1 MARRPRLNAAGTFH
15 HVITR
20 GNNRDDIFYAS
31 GDRLRFLNLLETA
44 VFEYKWRCHAY
55 CLMTNHYHLL
65 VETREPTLAEGM
77 CLLNGQYS
85 RDFNKHYKRS
95 GHLFE
100 RRYFDK
106 LVKGEAQFKENARYI
121 VNNPVRA
128 RICDTA
134 DGYLWS
140 SHLAT
145 LGQKT
150 RHGCLTTSFLLRQ
163 FGPEPRGAR
172 AAYRRFVDAAME
184 VGAPRVATRGARH
197 VPGAG
202 YATAARR

>member
-1 MARRPRLNAAGTFH
+1 MARAPRLNAAGTFH

-20 GNNRDDIFYAS
+20 GNNREPIFYEVP
-31 GDRLRFLNLLETA
+31 DRLSFLNQLETV
-44 VFEYKWRCHAY
+44 VFEYKWRCHTY

-65 VETREPTLAEGM
+65 IETREPTLAEGM

-85 RDFNKHYKRS
+85 RSFNKRHRRS

-106 LVKGEAQFKENARYI
+106 LVRGEAQFKENARYV

-128 RICDTA
+128 GICATA
-134 DGYLWS
+134 DEYFWS
-140 SHLAT
+140 SHLSV
-145 LGQKT
+145 LGRRM
-150 RHGCLTTSFLLRQ
+150 RHGCLTTAFLLRQ
-163 FGPEPRGAR
+163 FGAEPRAAR

-184 VGAPRVATRGARH
+184 VGAPRQVARGARH

-202 YATAARR
+202 YASAARR